1 MISDEQLI
9 FYVAIPGSG
18 WAKLSLLLGCCD
30 KLNLNITDRSPKRE
44 EVGKLGNTGCVHH
57 KGAFWDPGMEFGQ
70 GFDNLE
76 KNYTKESFK
85 SECLKPF
92 TEINDQNY
100 LIRSHF
106 FAETSNLNWLKKN
119 FPNNK
124 IIFVLRDIDLAFE
137 GWNNAMTFTGR
148 YPCYRAWMKYTFIN
162 EHKENY
168 DKFRYLLKRHDKM
181 IKEFVRDHEC
191 LIIQPNKTFLNI
203 LDYRWDDE
211 GQEEYEK
218 LTMVHQFFK
227 SDVPRFDAPFA
238 FYNCDD
244 LFTIQR

>member
-1 MISDEQLI
+1 
-9 FYVAIPGSG
+9 
-18 WAKLSLLLGCCD
+18 
-30 KLNLNITDRSPKRE
+30 
-44 EVGKLGNTGCVHH
+44 
-57 KGAFWDPGMEFGQ
+57 
-70 GFDNLE
+70 
-76 KNYTKESFK
+76 
-85 SECLKPF
+85 
-92 TEINDQNY
+92 
-100 LIRSHF
+100 
-106 FAETSNLNWLKKN
+106 
-119 FPNNK
+119 
-124 IIFVLRDIDLAFE
+124 
-137 GWNNAMTFTGR
+137 MTFTGR

-244 LFTIQR
+244 LFTIQG